1 MPSPFSAVNH
11 VGYVVRDIEAGLTFF
26 TDVLGFERI
35 EGRRG
40 DALPLDDVNARR
52 FGVPAEAS
60 GKWAFLR
67 LGDSLVE
74 LLEWSAPDRNETSP
88 LNSDLGGRHIALT
101 VSDMDAAIAK
111 LREAGATVREAND
124 FGYIYCA
131 TPLGLE
137 VQLIPG

>member
-1 MPSPFSAVNH
+1 MSSPFSAVNH
-11 VGYVVRDIEAGLTFF
+11 VGYVVRDIEEGLHFF
-26 TDVLGFERI
+26 TEVLGFELV

-40 DALPLDDVNARR
+40 DVPPRDDLQTRR

-67 LGDSLVE
+67 IGDSLVE
-74 LLEWSAPDRNETSP
+74 LLEWSAPGRDETTP
-88 LNSDLGGRHIALT
+88 LNSDLGGRHLALT
-101 VSDMDAAIAK
+101 VSDMDAAVARLK
-111 LREAGATVREAND
+111 AAGATVREPND
-124 FGYIYCA
+124 TGYIYCA

>member
-1 MPSPFSAVNH
+1 MPSSFSAVNH
-11 VGYVVRDIEAGLTFF
+11 VGFVVRDIEDGLSFF
-26 TDVLGFERI
+26 TDVLGFERV

-40 DALPLDDVNARR
+40 DALPDDDLLTRR
-52 FGVPAEAS
+52 FGVDANAS

-67 LGDSLVE
+67 LGDTLVE
-74 LLEWSAPDRNETSP
+74 LLEWSAPGRNETTP

-101 VSDMDAAIAK
+101 VSDMAAATAR
-111 LREAGATVREAND
+111 LREAGATVREPND

>member
-1 MPSPFSAVNH
+1 MSSPFSAVNH
-11 VGYVVRDIEAGLTFF
+11 VGYVVRDIEAGLAFF
-26 TDVLGFERI
+26 TDVLGFERV

-40 DALPLDDVNARR
+40 DAPPQDDLLTRR
-52 FGVPAEAS
+52 FGVPADAF

-67 LGDSLVE
+67 LGDTLVE
-74 LLEWSAPDRNETSP
+74 LLEWSAPGRNETTP

-101 VSDMDAAIAK
+101 VTDMDAAVAK
-111 LREAGATVREAND
+111 LKGAGATVREPND
-124 FGYIYCA
+124 AGFIYCA